1 MVFSVLLDSES
12 PSNVVCMSEPL
23 HMEEESEEV
32 EGEGRVGTTSIDRT
46 DGWVTGIGGE
56 DAHSGGVGRL

>member
-1 MVFSVLLDSES
+1 
-12 PSNVVCMSEPL
+12 MSDPL

-32 EGEGRVGTTSIDRT
+32 EGDGRVGTTSIDRM
-46 DGWVTGIGGE
+46 DSWVTGMGGE